1 MKLSKNNKTS
11 TRGFTLIELLVV
23 IAIIATLGGLSFGPI
38 MKFLST
44 ADLTKTTKVCK
55 DLTFAIT
62 GFEQEYDSLPYTGT
76 SGYPADDSLEKT
88 DTNELLNVLMGND
101 PLINDKNKIF
111 FKADQA
117 KGSKDGLVYTGSDV
131 TSLLDKWGNAYHI
144 LLDYSGDG
152 ELNATNIGPAAT
164 GISYKTE
171 LHVDDAIAA
180 SPGRDSTFNDE
191 QDAKSW

>member
-1 MKLSKNNKTS
+1 M
-11 TRGFTLIELLVV
+11 IELLVV
-23 IAIIATLGGLSFGPI
+23 IAIIASLGGLSYGPI
-38 MKFLST
+38 MKFLTT

-62 GFEQEYDSLPYTGT
+62 SFEQEYDSLPYTE
-76 SGYPADDSLEKT
+76 SSYPVNDSLETT
-88 DTNELLNVLMGND
+88 DTDELLNVLMGKN
-101 PLINDKNKIF
+101 LEINDRGKEF

-117 KGSKDGLVYTGSDV
+117 KGSKGGLVYTGSNV

-152 ELNATNIGPAAT
+152 ELNATDIGPAAT
-164 GISYKTE
+164 GISYKIE

-180 SPGRDSTFNDE
+180 SPGKDTIFNDE